1 MKKLTVIIMAALM
14 LAGGLCG
21 CRGKDH
27 HGAIDIYTPVPE
39 VTSVVRPVPTDVPDF
54 TPAPTEAPTEVP
66 TATPTA
72 APTPEPDSSDTP
84 APATPTPATPTPASS
99 EVAPDQSVFDDA
111 AFIGNSIFEGLY
123 RFGIITHGDF
133 FTKVG
138 LNVNTVYTD
147 TTATGTVPIIDE
159 LTNKDYG
166 KVFILLG
173 MNELGWPSYTT
184 FIQKY
189 SDLLDAVWQRV
200 PGARIFIVAL
210 PPVTKKYSDNSTN
223 GVNMANINRM
233 NGLLEELAQR
243 RGATFI
249 EAPDELY
256 TSGGYLPAEAS
267 SDGIHLNLKYDRI
280 WAAHICLRTMGVK

>member
-1 MKKLTVIIMAALM
+1 MKKLISILLAVSAILGAVM
-14 LAGGLCG
+14 LTG
-21 CRGKDH
+21 CRGTGH
-27 HGAIDIYTPVPE
+27 HSTVDIYTPVPE

-54 TPAPTEAPTEVP
+54 TPAPTEEPTAVPTESSA
-66 TATPTA
+66 TATPL
-72 APTPEPDSSDTP
+72 PTGTE
-84 APATPTPATPTPASS
+84 
-99 EVAPDQSVFDDA
+99 PDQSVFDDA
-111 AFIGNSIFEGLY
+111 AFVGNSIFEGLY

-159 LTNKDYG
+159 LSAKDYG
-166 KVFILLG
+166 KVYLLLG
-173 MNELGWPSYTT
+173 QNELGWPSYTT

-189 SDLLDAVWQRV
+189 SDLLDAVWERQ

-210 PPVTKKYSDNSTN
+210 PPVTKEYSDGSTN
-223 GVNMANINRM
+223 GVNISNITRM
-233 NGLLEELAQR
+233 NGMLEDLAQR

-249 EAPDELY
+249 EIPDELY
-256 TSGGYLPAEAS
+256 DSAGYLPDDAS

-280 WAAHICLRTMGVK
+280 WADHICLRTMGVK